1 MIQKHITEQTA
12 IFFSVTKWV
21 FLSSVVGIIIGA
33 VVTLFLNILKYS
45 EVSRSFLPFNFYY
58 LLPVALVLT
67 VWLVNTFA
75 PSAEGH
81 GTEKVIAAV
90 HKQDGKIDV
99 SVIPVKLLATVIS
112 IFAGASVGKEG
123 PGAQIGAGVASA
135 LSELFRFSK
144 QDRKKLVI
152 CGISAGFATVFGTP
166 VAGAIFGVEV
176 LIIGVILYDVLLP
189 SFIAGFAA
197 FTTAQFLGI
206 QYTYYNLHFYQNIS
220 LDMTLIAQVILAA
233 LFFGFVSD
241 LVITSVTLTAKVIKS
256 IKLNT
261 YIKAFGGGL
270 LIVILTLI
278 FGENYIGLG
287 LDVISNAINP
297 DPLYPAD
304 IHWYTFLLKT
314 VFTSLSLGSG
324 GSGGIITPI
333 FYIGATSGYSFGT
346 LFSPEHV
353 ILFSALG
360 FVSVLSATTNTPI
373 ASTIMAV
380 ELFGIDIAHY
390 AALGAVI
397 SFLISGHRSIFSSQ
411 ILAMKKSEMLSV
423 KIGDEVENITADLED
438 TEKSKIDRLKDR
450 LHIKR
455 EKLKSRRRIKKR
467 TNDQRSTG
475 NDKRTETDI

>member
-1 MIQKHITEQTA
+1 MIQKHITEQIA
-12 IFFSVTKWV
+12 IFFSVSKWV
-21 FLSSVVGIIIGA
+21 FLSSVVGVIIGA
-33 VVTLFLNILKYS
+33 VVTLFLNILMYS
-45 EVSRSFLPFNFYY
+45 EESRSFLPFDYYY

-67 VWLVNTFA
+67 VWLVKTFA
-75 PSAEGH
+75 PTAEGH
-81 GTEKVIAAV
+81 GTEKVISAV
-90 HKQDGKIDV
+90 HKNDGKIDI

-135 LSELFRFSK
+135 LSELFKFNK

-176 LIIGVILYDVLLP
+176 LIIGVIMYDVLLP

-206 QYTYYNLHFYQNIS
+206 EYTYYNLHFYQNIS
-220 LDMTLIAQVILAA
+220 LDLWLIAKVVLAA
-233 LFFGFVSD
+233 LFFGIVAD
-241 LVITSVTLTAKVIKS
+241 IVITSVSHTEKLIKKIKVNI
-256 IKLNT
+256 
-261 YIKAFGGGL
+261 YIKAFTGGV

-278 FGENYIGLG
+278 FGKEYIGLG
-287 LDVISNAINP
+287 LDVISNAVNP
-297 DPLYPAD
+297 DPLYSID

-333 FYIGATSGYSFGT
+333 FYIGATSGHAFGT
-346 LFSPEHV
+346 FFSPEHLV
-353 ILFSALG
+353 LFSALG

-380 ELFGIDIAHY
+380 ELFGLDIAHY
-390 AALGAVI
+390 AAIAAVI
-397 SFLISGHRSIFSSQ
+397 SFLLSGHRSIFSSQ
-411 ILAMKKSEMLSV
+411 ILAMKKSEMLAV
-423 KIGDEVENITADLED
+423 KIGEEVENINTSLGDKEVNKINQLKERLQ
-438 TEKSKIDRLKDR
+438 EKKEALKNR
-450 LHIKR
+450 KR
-455 EKLKSRRRIKKR
+455 VKK
-467 TNDQRSTG
+467 D
-475 NDKRTETDI
+475 